1 MISQCA
7 AISSNL
13 GFQFCQLVVI
23 EWPGN
28 LVVQLGR
35 EHFLMS
41 QKHSNSFWKSLPARK
56 LILSSESTIDGIAM
70 QNEGIKQ
77 EGVMALFAEG
87 AVVNGK
93 WAHTSPPNQPICQLS
108 PKTIQLFPRPGPL
121 VKQTLH
127 FGNLYHLIT
136 ASTCHSKSRQSVH

>member
-1 MISQCA
+1 M

-41 QKHSNSFWKSLPARK
+41 QKHSNKFWKSLPARK
-56 LILSSESTIDGIAM
+56 LILSAESTIDGIAM

-77 EGVMALFAEG
+77 EGVMALFAGG
-87 AVVNGK
+87 AVVK
-93 WAHTSPPNQPICQLS
+93 WQVGTYFTFPTSPFVHLSKNHPIIS
-108 PKTIQLFPRPGPL
+108 HTGPP
-121 VKQTLH
+121 VKQTLY

-136 ASTCHSKSRQSVH
+136 ASTCRSKSRQSVE

>member
-1 MISQCA
+1 M

-41 QKHSNSFWKSLPARK
+41 QKHSNKFWKLLPARK
-56 LILSSESTIDGIAM
+56 LILSAESTIDGIAM

-77 EGVMALFAEG
+77 EGVMALFAGG

-93 WAHTSPPNQPICQLS
+93 WAHTSPSPPTHLSICPKAKNHPIIS
-108 PKTIQLFPRPGPL
+108 HTGPP
-121 VKQTLH
+121 VKQTLY
-127 FGNLYHLIT
+127 FGNLYHLII
-136 ASTCHSKSRQSVH
+136 ASTCHSKSRQSVE

>member
-41 QKHSNSFWKSLPARK
+41 QKHSNKFWKLLPARK
-56 LILSSESTIDGIAM
+56 LILSAESTIDGIAM

-93 WAHTSPPNQPICQLS
+93 WAHTSPS
-108 PKTIQLFPRPGPL
+108 PPT
-121 VKQTLH
+121 
-127 FGNLYHLIT
+127 HL
-136 ASTCHSKSRQSVH
+136 SKSQKPSNYFPHRAPCQADSVFWKFIPSYHRFNLSQ